1 MPALNA
7 YREDNVFDSLQDWE
21 CERLN
26 IPPVPSGV
34 GRGAQ
39 YRTEERLRRGNGL
52 KMSKDVREYHVLNG
66 MEEAEAVRRWL
77 PLVTSAMEVPATELF
92 LELRRGHIEA
102 MGKLLPDGAE
112 IIDFL
117 EEHRDYSR
125 GKFDDLVDSVIPH
138 DFWTMPGI
146 DWTSNAITTHG
157 NCYCDVSMSVEVL
170 MNLFPGQR
178 TPVNGAEFVG
188 DFLLVKEPAGDHVGQ
203 SPKRTPGRPP
213 SFAWEAFYVEVAA
226 LIESG
231 QMPQK
236 KEAAIQ
242 HLVAWFAST
251 QGGQSPSRSA
261 VSEKLTPYYR
271 RFFSNKN

>member
-1 MPALNA
+1 M
-7 YREDNVFDSLQDWE
+7 
-21 CERLN
+21 
-26 IPPVPSGV
+26 
-34 GRGAQ
+34 
-39 YRTEERLRRGNGL
+39 
-52 KMSKDVREYHVLNG
+52 
-66 MEEAEAVRRWL
+66 RRWL

-170 MNLFPGQR
+170 MNSIPGPAHARQWSRVCRRFLARQR
-178 TPVNGAEFVG
+178 AC
-188 DFLLVKEPAGDHVGQ
+188 
-203 SPKRTPGRPP
+203 GRPRWAVPEKNTGTP
-213 SFAWEAFYVEVAA
+213 SFVCVGSVLRRGRRANRKRADATEKRGSNSAFGGLVREHTGRTEPKPFSGFRKAHPLLSEILLEQELGFNRAATRFHHERRPMYFEDVGIYRNLVPHCLGKLLHKFWVA
-226 LIESG
+226 
-231 QMPQK
+231 
-236 KEAAIQ
+236 
-242 HLVAWFAST
+242 VT
-251 QGGQSPSRSA
+251 
-261 VSEKLTPYYR
+261 R
-271 RFFSNKN
+271 RWLAKSNRTSNVLPP